1 MSFPDNLRTVR
12 KERNISQEDLAE
24 SLNVSRQAVS
34 KWEQGIGYPEMEKMI
49 MLAKELNV
57 SLDYL
62 ISGESEDVEQQ
73 KQVAFS
79 TGKIMIKTHDGK
91 KIVSCYKVLSVSLST
106 RIFKSKID
114 EPKYAL
120 FGVDSYSLLGENKTL
135 LGWYADEDRIQ
146 CEMNAILAALKNGD
160 TSYELKY
167 AAKVKS
173 GFLSIKL
180 DE

>member
-1 MSFPDNLRTVR
+1 MSFADNLRKVR

-49 MLAKELNV
+49 MLAKELNI

-62 ISGESEDVEQQ
+62 ISGESEDLKQQ
-73 KQVAFS
+73 KQEGFS
-79 TGKIMIKTHDGK
+79 TGKIMIRTHDDK
-91 KIVSCYKVLSVSLST
+91 KIVSCYKVLSASLST
-106 RIFKSKID
+106 PVFKSKTD

-120 FGVDSYSLLGENKTL
+120 FGVDGSSLLGENKTL
-135 LGWYADEDRIQ
+135 LGWYADKDGIQ
-146 CEMNAILAALKNGD
+146 NEMNAISAALKNGD
-160 TSYELKY
+160 TFYELRY

-173 GFLSIKL
+173 GFFSIKL
-180 DE
+180 YK

>member
-1 MSFPDNLRTVR
+1 MSFADNLRTVR

-73 KQVAFS
+73 KQGGFS

-91 KIVSCYKVLSVSLST
+91 KIVSCYKVLSTPV
-106 RIFKSKID
+106 FKSKID
-114 EPKYAL
+114 EPKYGL
-120 FGVDSYSLLGENKTL
+120 FGVDGSSFLGENKEL
-135 LGWYADEDRIQ
+135 LGWYTDEDSLQ
-146 CEMNAILAALKNGD
+146 NEMNTILAALKNGD

-173 GFLSIKL
+173 RFLSIKL
-180 DE
+180 DR